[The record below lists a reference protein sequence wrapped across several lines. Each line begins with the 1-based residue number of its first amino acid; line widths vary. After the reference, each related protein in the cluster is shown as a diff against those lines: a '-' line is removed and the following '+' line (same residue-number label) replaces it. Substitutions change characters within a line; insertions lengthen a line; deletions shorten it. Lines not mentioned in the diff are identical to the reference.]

1 MVQPRAVLV
10 DILRKRVHRREIVRR
25 RKSGCW
31 GWERTAVQDP
41 SRDGIDPA
49 RRNNIA
55 EKGGSAPL
63 RIAHRHSGG
72 GKITLTESLCRN
84 RLQTREDLPAPAAF
98 IRHKEETAI
107 AYQRPPCGRAELITV
122 KRRFRRRILF
132 IEKITSIQL
141 VVSQKFPRRRVQSV
155 CSGFRVHDHLC
166 ASSSPIRRRI
176 GIGQNFE
183 FLNGIENRAKCE
195 IVDSRIVVVDTVE

>member
-10 DILRKRVHRREIVRR
+10 DILRKRVQRREIVRR

-63 RIAHRHSGG
+63 RFAHRHCGG
-72 GKITLTESLCRN
+72 GKITLTESLCRY
-84 RLQTREDLPAPAAF
+84 RMQIRYEFLAPDDI
-98 IRHKEETAI
+98 IRHKDDA
-107 AYQRPPCGRAELITV
+107 
-122 KRRFRRRILF
+122 
-132 IEKITSIQL
+132 
-141 VVSQKFPRRRVQSV
+141 
-155 CSGFRVHDHLC
+155 
-166 ASSSPIRRRI
+166 
-176 GIGQNFE
+176 
-183 FLNGIENRAKCE
+183 
-195 IVDSRIVVVDTVE
+195 

>member
-31 GWERTAVQDP
+31 GWERTAVQDR
-41 SRDGIDPA
+41 SRDGMDPA

-55 EKGGSAPL
+55 GKGGSAPL

-72 GKITLTESLCRN
+72 GKTTLTESLCRN
-84 RLQTREDLPAPAAF
+84 RLQ
-98 IRHKEETAI
+98 
-107 AYQRPPCGRAELITV
+107 
-122 KRRFRRRILF
+122 
-132 IEKITSIQL
+132 
-141 VVSQKFPRRRVQSV
+141 
-155 CSGFRVHDHLC
+155 
-166 ASSSPIRRRI
+166 
-176 GIGQNFE
+176 IGQNFE

>member
-10 DILRKRVHRREIVRR
+10 DILWKRVHRREIVRR

-31 GWERTAVQDP
+31 GWERTAVQDL

-55 EKGGSAPL
+55 GKGGSAPL

-107 AYQRPPCGRAELITV
+107 AYQRPPAGAANWL
-122 KRRFRRRILF
+122 
-132 IEKITSIQL
+132 
-141 VVSQKFPRRRVQSV
+141 P
-155 CSGFRVHDHLC
+155 
-166 ASSSPIRRRI
+166 
-176 GIGQNFE
+176 
-183 FLNGIENRAKCE
+183 LNGGFGGE
-195 IVDSRIVVVDTVE
+195 SFF

>member
-49 RRNNIA
+49 RQNNIV

-122 KRRFRRRILF
+122 KRRFRRMSPF
-132 IEKITSIQL
+132 IGKITSYQ
-141 VVSQKFPRRRVQSV
+141 
-155 CSGFRVHDHLC
+155 H
-166 ASSSPIRRRI
+166 IRSKQVPCR
-176 GIGQNFE
+176 
-183 FLNGIENRAKCE
+183 
-195 IVDSRIVVVDTVE
+195 